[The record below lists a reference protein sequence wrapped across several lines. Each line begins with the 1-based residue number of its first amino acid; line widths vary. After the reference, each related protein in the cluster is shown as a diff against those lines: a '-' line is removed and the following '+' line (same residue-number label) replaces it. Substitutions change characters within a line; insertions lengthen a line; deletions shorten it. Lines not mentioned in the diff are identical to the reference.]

1 MPNTVYENMK
11 RGPPEK
17 NLSIIPLEAKFIN
30 IPLEV
35 YELDNDGLPIYNRP
49 KMFAQGPIF
58 LYFVKDI
65 D

>member
-1 MPNTVYENMK
+1 MEYMPNTVYENMK

-49 KMFAQGPIF
+49 KMFA
-58 LYFVKDI
+58 
-65 D
+65 